1 MPKPEFSQD
10 NTTSKAAK
18 VGPISLSL
26 LLHLALI
33 LVIGGAVVT
42 DQLIPKTSF
51 KPAIL
56 GESFDQITD
65 TAMDPEEA
73 LADPS
78 GGSSL
83 ELPSEAP
90 EMPQSNTSD
99 STMDVMTTLSNNSP
113 ITFSTS
119 TTPSLGIK
127 PGGGQGGTGQG
138 SGKGSGKGPG
148 IGTGNIF
155 GRAAAQVGDLEGT
168 FYDLKQDSKGKSLTF
183 DLPSY
188 HKVVNEWSS
197 KGMKERVVE
206 SFFSPET
213 KLFAP
218 QFFFPLMSANEG
230 PKHFKVGD
238 KVKPSFWLVHYKGK
252 AAAPFSGRFRFI
264 GRAGET
270 LMVLWNDKLVL
281 DGSHSYMRNDKAS
294 PSSSWKSRDNEDKYP
309 AFNSGAWAKTET
321 LVFGDWI
328 QVNAGEQVQ
337 VDIIIGERG
346 GGDFYTFLLWEGP
359 GAQGVKDQ
367 ATGMMAYPIWT
378 TSFVQA
384 DVPDYKPGSQGPPTL
399 RTLEN

>member
-1 MPKPEFSQD
+1 MATPEKPQD
-10 NTTSKAAK
+10 NAVSKAAK

-42 DQLIPKTSF
+42 DQLIPKTNF

-56 GESFDQITD
+56 GETYDQVMDTSTD
-65 TAMDPEEA
+65 TEEA

-78 GGSSL
+78 GGSSM
-83 ELPSEAP
+83 ELPSDAP
-90 EMPQSNTSD
+90 QAPQSSTPDN
-99 STMDVMTTLSNNSP
+99 TMDVVTTLSTNSP
-113 ITFSTS
+113 ITFASS
-119 TTPSLGIK
+119 NTPSLGIK
-127 PGGGQGGTGQG
+127 TGGGQGGSGQG
-138 SGKGSGKGPG
+138 SGRGSGKGPG

-168 FYDLKQDSKGKSLTF
+168 FYDLKQDNKGKALTA
-183 DLPSY
+183 DLSGY
-188 HKVVNEWSS
+188 HKVVNDWSS
-197 KGMKERVVE
+197 RGIKDRVVQ

-252 AAAPFSGRFRFI
+252 AAAPFTGRFRFI

-281 DGSHSYMRNDKAS
+281 DGCHSFMRNDKNS
-294 PSSSWKSRDNEDKYP
+294 PSSSWKSRDNENKYP
-309 AFNSGAWAKTET
+309 AFSSGNWAKTET

-359 GAQGVKDQ
+359 GAEGVQDK
-367 ATGMMAYPIWT
+367 ATGLMAYPIWT
-378 TSFVQA
+378 TSFGEA
-384 DVPDYKPGSQGPPTL
+384 DVPDYKPGSQGPPVL
-399 RTLEN
+399 RRLEK